1 MRSRMHPEIAR
12 ALAPFAP
19 PDSVVHQTA
28 EEAADSNGDRWREE
42 ALLAADRTA
51 NINKAGRAA
60 QRKAEWALEQQQR
73 HLTAIG
79 QLGGL

>member
-28 EEAADSNGDRWREE
+28 EEAADSEIDRWRDEAREE
-42 ALLAADRTA
+42 LERRDRE
-51 NINKAGRAA
+51 RY
-60 QRKAEWALEQQQR
+60 EWALEQQQR
-73 HLTAIG
+73 YLTATK